1 MHNSLATL
9 DNKAISLDRACIKV
23 GGESTYCDLGG
34 LCEII
39 NPVPKNSMQHAE
51 KWKIPFTN
59 DYMRLTDNLYDR
71 ALDQVENKGINLIN
85 NNKEIDLT
93 KLAAESYKKT
103 VMHILGEPVL
113 SKYIDGKQFIDIDNS
128 SFKEFNDNHPGIKI
142 SSNDLNSLHKKH
154 LLLTDDNGDIKYRI
168 PDDKVNEAYSKA
180 VHHSYSFE
188 HFSELLNKKGVSD
201 IIKKARQT
209 TKIEE
214 KKSHG
219 RGR

>member
-1 MHNSLATL
+1 M
-9 DNKAISLDRACIKV
+9 
-23 GGESTYCDLGG
+23 
-34 LCEII
+34 
-39 NPVPKNSMQHAE
+39 
-51 KWKIPFTN
+51 
-59 DYMRLTDNLYDR
+59 NLY
-71 ALDQVENKGINLIN
+71 
-85 NNKEIDLT
+85 
-93 KLAAESYKKT
+93 
-103 VMHILGEPVL
+103 
-113 SKYIDGKQFIDIDNS
+113 YIDGKQFIDFDNS

-201 IIKKARQT
+201 IIKKASQT

-214 KKSHG
+214 KKSQG